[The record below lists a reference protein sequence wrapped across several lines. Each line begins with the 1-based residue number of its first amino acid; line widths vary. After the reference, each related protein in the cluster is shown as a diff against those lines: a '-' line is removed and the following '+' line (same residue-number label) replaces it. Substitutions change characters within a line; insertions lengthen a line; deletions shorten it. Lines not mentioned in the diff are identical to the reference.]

1 MDCSTSKRALEW
13 ENRKQRKQRKRIQ
26 DSESSASEMGPDSLR
41 RPDSPPNMVRNPEK
55 ALFTFKQVQL
65 ICERKLKEREY
76 QLREKNDAV
85 LTNKL
90 AEQYDAFVKFTYD
103 QIQKR
108 YEAAPGYLS

>member
-55 ALFTFKQVQL
+55 ALFTFIQIQL